1 MTAIIHKNM
10 SKNKS
15 TSIIN
20 LSKMLLVNMMM
31 GIKEKKVYGEKI
43 LAVNSNF

>member
-1 MTAIIHKNM
+1 M

-20 LSKMLLVNMMM
+20 LSKMLLVKMLLVNMMM
-31 GIKEKKVYGEKI
+31 GIKEKKVYGKKI